1 MSMQNFT
8 VLSTDW
14 AIYKFESN
22 REISILWR
30 EAYVYQ
36 LILSKI
42 LSKIKLIFD
51 NQSENGKNIKY
62 TFLKVLIYRE
72 NGTIPSFSPSKKD
85 LYLFITQHKNS
96 QYTLLFG
103 LFIYFALSL

>member
-1 MSMQNFT
+1 MELWGY
-8 VLSTDW
+8 VLITM
-14 AIYKFESN
+14 
-22 REISILWR
+22 RLSIPKSR
-30 EAYVYQ
+30 
-36 LILSKI
+36 
-42 LSKIKLIFD
+42 
-51 NQSENGKNIKY
+51 ENGKNIKY

-103 LFIYFALSL
+103 FLSAIIMRLSVPKSRLVEKENKNKFKLKMLGEGGQN